1 MKRLNSVK
9 DSIDKSILEIVAI
22 NDADKLTDDFLKFT
36 RKFNIKYKVLFNGQE
51 FRKKLNISAHPSTYI
66 FDNSRYRVVYCIT
79 L

>member
-22 NDADKLTDDFLKFT
+22 NDANKLNNDLLQFI
-36 RKFNIKYKVLFNGQE
+36 RKFNIKYKVLFRVCSETSRIN
-51 FRKKLNISAHPSTYI
+51 KL
-66 FDNSRYRVVYCIT
+66 V